1 MLVFSKYFAT
11 AGFVLACVSCEK
23 AIPPH
28 VFFTEPQVEID
39 LDDILERGYLNALVD
54 NNSFSYFI
62 YKGHPMGYEYE
73 LLQLLAK
80 HLNVSLKI
88 KVTSGVERAFEQL
101 NTGEG
106 DIIAFPLTITKP
118 RREIVN
124 FTRPHFNTYQVLVQR
139 KPKNWRN
146 LTLDQINDSLIR
158 EPSELIGKQIYV
170 IEGTSHELHLNNLSE
185 ELGGDILIKNDTLTS
200 ESESLIRRVALGEI
214 DYTVADHTM
223 ARVNS
228 AYYPN
233 LDVSTVLSTPQQIAW
248 ALRKNSPKLMEV
260 IDKWLLE
267 IKQQPT
273 FMVIYNRYFKS
284 PRTSL
289 AHRQSDYSS
298 LGGNKLSPYDDL
310 IKAGADKL
318 GWDWRLLAAVVYQE
332 SKFNAT
338 DESWAGARGLM
349 QLMPETAKRFGA
361 TDLNDPKQSLKAGV
375 NYLMYLEKYWTKRI
389 ADQEERLK
397 FVLASYNAGLSHILD
412 ARKLCKKYEKDE
424 AKWSD
429 VEYFLLKKSDPKYYR
444 DPLVTAGYCKCEEPV
459 NYVVE
464 VLERFEEY
472 KIHIRLPQFDEQALE
487 SPTMAR

>member
-1 MLVFSKYFAT
+1 MFAFSKYFAT
-11 AGFVLACVSCEK
+11 AGLVLVCLSCEK
-23 AIPPH
+23 SNPP
-28 VFFTEPQVEID
+28 VSFTEPQVEID
-39 LDDILERGYLNALVD
+39 LDAITKRGYINALVD

-80 HLNVSLKI
+80 HLNVGLKI

-106 DIIAFPLTITKP
+106 DIVAFPLTITKP
-118 RREIVN
+118 RRAIVN

-139 KPKNWRN
+139 KPENWRH
-146 LTLDQINDSLIR
+146 LSLDEISNSLIR
-158 EPSELIGKQIYV
+158 DPAELVGKKVFV

-185 ELGGDILIKNDTLTS
+185 ELGGDILLQNDTLTA
-200 ESESLIRRVALGEI
+200 ESESLIRKVALGEI

-233 LDVSTVLSTPQQIAW
+233 IDVSTVLSIPQQIAW
-248 ALRKNSPKLMEV
+248 AVRKNSPHLMSV
-260 IDKWLLE
+260 IDEWLTK
-267 IKQQPT
+267 IKEQPT
-273 FMVIYNRYFKS
+273 FMVIYNRYFRS

-289 AHRQSDYSS
+289 VHMQSDYSS
-298 LGGNKLSPYDDL
+298 LGGNKLSPYDEM

-332 SKFNAT
+332 SKF
-338 DESWAGARGLM
+338 DPGGESWAGAKGLM

-361 TDLNDPKQSLKAGV
+361 SDLRDPTQSLKAGV

-389 ADQEERLK
+389 PDQQERLK

-412 ARKLCKKYEKDE
+412 ARKLCAKYGKDD
-424 AKWSD
+424 KQWND
-429 VEYFLLKKSDPKYYR
+429 VEFFLLKKSDPKFYR
-444 DPLVTAGYCKCEEPV
+444 DPLVSSGYCKCEEPV
-459 NYVVE
+459 NYVRE

-472 KIHIRLPQFDEQALE
+472 KIHIRLPLFDEQVVENLK
-487 SPTMAR
+487 TAR

>member
-1 MLVFSKYFAT
+1 MLAFSKYFTT
-11 AGFVLACVSCEK
+11 AGLVLACFSCEK
-23 AIPPH
+23 AIPPLS
-28 VFFTEPQVEID
+28 FSEPQVEID
-39 LDDILERGYLNALVD
+39 LDDIVKRGYLNALVD

-88 KVTSGVERAFEQL
+88 KVTSGVDRAFEQL

-118 RREIVN
+118 RREIVS

-146 LTLDQINDSLIR
+146 LTLEEINDSLIR

-170 IEGTSHELHLNNLSE
+170 IEGTSHELHLKNLSE
-185 ELGGDILIKNDTLTS
+185 ELGGDIIIRNDTLTS
-200 ESESLIRRVALGEI
+200 ESESLIRKVALGEI

-228 AYYPN
+228 AYYSN
-233 LDVSTVLSTPQQIAW
+233 LDVSTVLSIPQQIAW

-260 IDKWLLE
+260 IDEWLLQ

-289 AHRQSDYSS
+289 VHRQSDYSS

-361 TDLNDPKQSLKAGV
+361 SDLKDPKQSLKAGV

-389 ADQEERLK
+389 PDPPERLK
-397 FVLASYNAGLSHILD
+397 FILASYNAGLSHILD
-412 ARKLCKKYEKDE
+412 ARKLCKKYGRNE
-424 AKWSD
+424 ANWSD
-429 VEYFLLKKSDPKYYR
+429 VEFFLLKKSDPKYYR

-472 KIHIRLPQFDEQALE
+472 KIHIRLPQFDEQAVEGLK
-487 SPTMAR
+487 TAK

>member
-1 MLVFSKYFAT
+1 MLEFSKYFAT
-11 AGFVLACVSCEK
+11 AGLVLACFSCEK
-23 AIPPH
+23 AIPPLS
-28 VFFTEPQVEID
+28 FREPQVEID
-39 LDDILERGYLNALVD
+39 LEDIVKRGYINALVD

-118 RREIVN
+118 RREVVN

-139 KPKNWRN
+139 KPKNWRD
-146 LTLDQINDSLIR
+146 LSLDEINDSLIR
-158 EPSELIGKQIYV
+158 DPADLIGKQIYV
-170 IEGTSHELHLNNLSE
+170 IDGTSHELHLKNLSE
-185 ELGGDILIKNDTLTS
+185 ELGGDILIQNDTLTS
-200 ESESLIRRVALGEI
+200 ESESLIRKVALGEI

-233 LDVSTVLSTPQQIAW
+233 LDVGTVLSIPQQIAW

-260 IDKWLLE
+260 IDEWLLQ

-273 FMVIYNRYFKS
+273 FMVIYNRYFRS

-289 AHRQSDYSS
+289 VRMQSDYSS

-310 IKAGADKL
+310 IKQGADKL

-332 SKFNAT
+332 SKFNPT
-338 DESWAGARGLM
+338 GESWAGARGLM

-361 TDLNDPKQSLKAGV
+361 TDLKDPKQSLNAGV

-389 ADQEERLK
+389 PDQPERLK

-412 ARKLCKKYEKDE
+412 ARKLCKKYDKDD

-429 VEYFLLKKSDPKYYR
+429 VAYFLLKKSDPTFYR
-444 DPLVTAGYCKCEEPV
+444 DPLLTAGYCKCEEPV
-459 NYVVE
+459 NYVEV

-472 KIHIRLPQFDEQALE
+472 KIHIRLPQFDEQFVEGLGTAK
-487 SPTMAR
+487 

>member
-1 MLVFSKYFAT
+1 MLSFSKFFAT
-11 AGFVLACVSCEK
+11 AGLVLVCFSCEK
-23 AIPPH
+23 TIPPISFN
-28 VFFTEPQVEID
+28 VPQVEID
-39 LDDILERGYLNALVD
+39 LDQIIKRGYINALVD

-80 HLNVSLKI
+80 QLDVSLKI

-101 NTGEG
+101 NAGEG

-139 KPKNWRN
+139 KPNNWRN
-146 LTLDQINDSLIR
+146 LSLEEINDSLIR
-158 EPSELIGKQIYV
+158 DPADLIGKEIYV
-170 IEGTSHELHLNNLSE
+170 IEGTSHELHLKHLSE
-185 ELGGDILIKNDTLTS
+185 ELGGDILVQNDTLTA
-200 ESESLIRRVALGEI
+200 ESESLIRKVALGEI

-248 ALRKNSPKLMEV
+248 AVRKNSPKLMEA
-260 IDKWLLE
+260 IDQWLLN
-267 IKQQPT
+267 IKQEPT

-284 PRTSL
+284 PRTSIT
-289 AHRQSDYSS
+289 HMQSDYSS

-310 IKAGADKL
+310 IKQGADKL

-332 SKFNAT
+332 SKFNPT

-361 TDLNDPKQSLKAGV
+361 TDLKDPKQSLKAGV

-389 ADQEERLK
+389 PDQQERLK

-412 ARKLCKKYEKDE
+412 ARKLCKKYGRNE
-424 AKWSD
+424 ALWLD
-429 VEYFLLKKSDPKYYR
+429 VQYFLLKKSDPEYYR

-459 NYVVE
+459 DYVQE

-472 KIHIRLPQFDEQALE
+472 KIHIRLPQFDEQAVE
-487 SPTMAR
+487 SLTTAK

>member
-1 MLVFSKYFAT
+1 MLEFSKYFAT
-11 AGFVLACVSCEK
+11 AGLVLACFSCEK
-23 AIPPH
+23 AIPPLS
-28 VFFTEPQVEID
+28 FREPQVEID
-39 LDDILERGYLNALVD
+39 LEDIVKRGYINALVD

-118 RREIVN
+118 RREVVN

-139 KPKNWRN
+139 KPKNWRD
-146 LTLDQINDSLIR
+146 LSLDEINDSLIR
-158 EPSELIGKQIYV
+158 DPADLIGKQIYV
-170 IEGTSHELHLNNLSE
+170 IDGTSHELHLKNLSE
-185 ELGGDILIKNDTLTS
+185 ELGGDILIQNDTLTA
-200 ESESLIRRVALGEI
+200 ESESLIRKVALGEI

-233 LDVSTVLSTPQQIAW
+233 LDVGTVLSIPQQIAW

-260 IDKWLLE
+260 IDEWLLQ

-273 FMVIYNRYFKS
+273 FMVIYNRYFRS

-289 AHRQSDYSS
+289 VRMQSDYSS

-310 IKAGADKL
+310 IKQGADKL

-332 SKFNAT
+332 SKFNPT
-338 DESWAGARGLM
+338 GESWAGARGLM

-361 TDLNDPKQSLKAGV
+361 TDLKDPKQSLNAGV

-389 ADQEERLK
+389 PDQQERLK

-412 ARKLCKKYEKDE
+412 ARKLCKKYDKDE

-429 VEYFLLKKSDPKYYR
+429 VAYFLLKKSDPTFYR
-444 DPLVTAGYCKCEEPV
+444 DPLLTAGYCKCEEPV
-459 NYVVE
+459 NYVEV

-472 KIHIRLPQFDEQALE
+472 KIHIRLPQFDEQVVEGLGTAK
-487 SPTMAR
+487 